1 MQLVLLGLLHNQLPL
16 LQASVCSYSMGCT
29 YTPGA
34 SHWQAVTQRL
44 QLTEEQ
50 EMQLTVC
57 MEE

>member
-1 MQLVLLGLLHNQLPL
+1 LQLLLLGLMHNQLPV
-16 LQASVCSYSMGCT
+16 LQASVCSYSMGRT

-44 QLTEEQ
+44 QLTREQ
-50 EMQLTVC
+50 EMQLTAC